1 MAISELTNA
10 QKASALFSISNS
22 DLEGDIKDL
31 LTVLV
36 NEANVIEG
44 SIVYELGTA
53 NFTSN
58 MKQVYNYAA
67 KNGIKQIDSLKQ
79 GALLG
84 KQSKK

>member
-1 MAISELTNA
+1 MALSELTQS
-10 QKASALFSISNS
+10 QKNTALFNISNS
-22 DLEGDIKDL
+22 DLDGEIKDL

-36 NEANVIEG
+36 NEASTIEG

-67 KNGIKQIDSLKQ
+67 KNGIRQIDSLKQ
-79 GALLG
+79 GAHSG
-84 KQSKK
+84 ETEK